1 MYQSKKGYGK
11 GSKGSKGSKG
21 NKVCISHE
29 TYGGKGRPATPVEI
43 AAFAV

>member
-1 MYQSKKGYGK
+1 MGYGTKKGSSKGK
-11 GSKGSKGSKG
+11 GTKKG

-43 AAFAV
+43 AAFGV

>member
-1 MYQSKKGYGK
+1 MGYGTKKGSSKGK
-11 GSKGSKGSKG
+11 GTKKG

-43 AAFAV
+43 AAFGI

>member
-1 MYQSKKGYGK
+1 MGYGTKKGS
-11 GSKGSKGSKG
+11 SKGSKGTKKG

-43 AAFAV
+43 AAFGI

>member
-1 MYQSKKGYGK
+1 MYQSKKGYG
-11 GSKGSKGSKG
+11 KGSKGSKG

>member
-1 MYQSKKGYGK
+1 MGYGTK
-11 GSKGSKGSKG
+11 KSSSKGKGTKKG

>member
-1 MYQSKKGYGK
+1 MGYGK
-11 GSKGSKGSKG
+11 GKGKGKGKGSKS

-43 AAFAV
+43 AAFGI